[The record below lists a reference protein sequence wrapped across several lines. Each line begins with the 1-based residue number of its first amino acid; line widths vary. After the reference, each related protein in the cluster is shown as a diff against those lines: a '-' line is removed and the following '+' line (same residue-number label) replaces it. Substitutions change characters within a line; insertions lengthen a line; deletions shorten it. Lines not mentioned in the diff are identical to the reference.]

1 MLAAAVNDH
10 LFWITSR
17 AAGTLALL
25 FSSVGVGAGL
35 LMGGKLLKG
44 RGPDLRAA
52 HEALS
57 IATIVAIVVHA
68 VALLG
73 DSYLRPSLADIT
85 IPFVSS
91 YMTLWT
97 TIGIVAGWMMIILGL
112 SFYARARI
120 GQQRWRK
127 LHRFMALAWILGLVH
142 SLGEGTD
149 AGTAWFLVAT
159 ALVAVPAA
167 ALLLARMTR
176 PAPPPTRLRGAR
188 RHRRADRPAGLP
200 LISAARR
207 TR

>member
-1 MLAAAVNDH
+1 MLAAAIDDH

-25 FSSVGVGAGL
+25 FSSVGVGVGL

-44 RGPDLRAA
+44 RGTDLRAA

-73 DSYLRPSLADIT
+73 DSYLKPSLADIA
-85 IPFVSS
+85 IPFASS

-97 TIGIVAGWMMIILGL
+97 TIGIVAGWLMIILGL
-112 SFYARARI
+112 SFYARGWI
-120 GQQRWRK
+120 GQRRWRG
-127 LHRFMALAWILGLVH
+127 LHRFTALAWILGLAH

-159 ALVAVPAA
+159 GIVAIPAA
-167 ALLLARMTR
+167 ALLVARMSRR
-176 PAPPPTRLRGAR
+176 PA
-188 RHRRADRPAGLP
+188 
-200 LISAARR
+200 AA
-207 TR
+207 TS

>member
-1 MLAAAVNDH
+1 
-10 LFWITSR
+10 
-17 AAGTLALL
+17 
-25 FSSVGVGAGL
+25 
-35 LMGGKLLKG
+35 
-44 RGPDLRAA
+44 
-52 HEALS
+52 ALS

-73 DSYLRPSLADIT
+73 DTYLRPSLADIT

-149 AGTAWFLVAT
+149 AGQAGVLIAT
-159 ALVAVPAA
+159 S
-167 ALLLARMTR
+167 RR
-176 PAPPPTRLRGAR
+176 EPAPR
-188 RHRRADRPAGLP
+188 
-200 LISAARR
+200 
-207 TR
+207 

>member
-1 MLAAAVNDH
+1 MLATTVNDH

-25 FSSVGVGAGL
+25 FSSVAVGVGL
-35 LMGGKLLKG
+35 SMGGKLIKG
-44 RGPDLRAA
+44 RGPDLRVA

-57 IATIVAIVVHA
+57 MATIVAIVVHA

-73 DSYLRPSLADIT
+73 DSFMHPSVADIT

-91 YMTLWT
+91 YMTAWT
-97 TIGIVAGWMMIILGL
+97 TIGIVGGWMMIILGL
-112 SFYARARI
+112 SFYARGRI

-159 ALVAVPAA
+159 GLVAIPAA
-167 ALLLARMTR
+167 ALLVVGMSRPRTAPQALAR
-176 PAPPPTRLRGAR
+176 
-188 RHRRADRPAGLP
+188 
-200 LISAARR
+200 
-207 TR
+207 

>member
-10 LFWITSR
+10 LLWITSR

-35 LMGGKLLKG
+35 LMGGKVLKG
-44 RGPDLRAA
+44 RGPELRAA

-57 IATIVAIVVHA
+57 IATIVALVVHA
-68 VALLG
+68 AALLG
-73 DSYLRPSLADIT
+73 DSYLRPSLADVA

-127 LHRFMALAWILGLVH
+127 LHRFMALAWILGLAH

-159 ALVAVPAA
+159 ALVTIPAA
-167 ALLLARMTR
+167 ALLAQRT
-176 PAPPPTRLRGAR
+176 AA
-188 RHRRADRPAGLP
+188 AG
-200 LISAARR
+200 AARR
-207 TR
+207 NARSRKRPLPASATTSPSR

>member
-1 MLAAAVNDH
+1 MLAAGVNDH
-10 LFWITSR
+10 LLWITSR

-25 FSSVGVGAGL
+25 FSSLGVGAGL
-35 LMGGKLLKG
+35 LMSGKLLKG

-57 IATIVAIVVHA
+57 IATIVALVVHA

-73 DSYLRPSLADIT
+73 DSYLRPSLADVT

-97 TIGIVAGWMMIILGL
+97 TIGIVGGWMMVILGL

-159 ALVAVPAA
+159 ALVTVPAA
-167 ALLLARMTR
+167 VLLGQRTA
-176 PAPPPTRLRGAR
+176 A
-188 RHRRADRPAGLP
+188 AG
-200 LISAARR
+200 AARR
-207 TR
+207 NARSRNRPLPASATTSPSRYASEPRT

>member
-1 MLAAAVNDH
+1 MLATAVSDH

-25 FSSVGVGAGL
+25 FSSVGVGFGL

-57 IATIVAIVVHA
+57 MATIVAIVVHA

-73 DSYLRPSLADIT
+73 DTYLKPSLADIAL
-85 IPFVSS
+85 PFASS
-91 YMTLWT
+91 YMTFWT

-112 SFYARARI
+112 SFYARGRI
-120 GQQRWRK
+120 GQQRWRT
-127 LHRFMALAWILGLVH
+127 LHRFTALAWILGLAH

-159 ALVAVPAA
+159 GIVAIPAA
-167 ALLLARMTR
+167 ALLVARMSR
-176 PAPPPTRLRGAR
+176 PQVAR
-188 RHRRADRPAGLP
+188 
-200 LISAARR
+200 
-207 TR
+207 